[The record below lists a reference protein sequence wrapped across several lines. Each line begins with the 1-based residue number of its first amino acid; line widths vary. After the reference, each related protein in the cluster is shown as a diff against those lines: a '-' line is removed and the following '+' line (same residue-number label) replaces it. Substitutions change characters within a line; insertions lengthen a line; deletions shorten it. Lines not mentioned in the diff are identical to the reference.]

1 VLEEAQKLN
10 ITAVPTLVFYD
21 SGGNVLEQNIGTMD
35 KESLKIKLDEIR
47 GR

>member
-35 KESLKIKLDEIR
+35 KEPLRAKLDEIK
-47 GR
+47 GK